1 MPSVPSDTTAVVPT
15 ERGTLL
21 IVDDE
26 EGVRITL
33 QAMFEMDGYRVE
45 VAASAKEARDLL
57 RTEAFDAV
65 VCDLRIN
72 EDDGRDVL
80 AEVQRRS
87 PTTAQILLTG
97 YATPD
102 MLDALHIVTP
112 HVLHKPV
119 EIDELRL
126 TVATGVA
133 RRRQLNR
140 AN

>member
-1 MPSVPSDTTAVVPT
+1 MPPNTTRNPAT
-15 ERGTLL
+15 DRGKLL

-26 EGVRITL
+26 EGVLITL
-33 QAMFEMDGYRVE
+33 QAMFEMDGYAVE
-45 VAASAKEARDLL
+45 VASSGGAAKELL
-57 RTEAFDAV
+57 RKGAFDAV

-80 AEVQRRS
+80 AEVQRLS

-97 YATPD
+97 YATPE
-102 MLDALHIVTP
+102 MLEALHIVTP
-112 HVLHKPV
+112 HVLNKPV

-133 RRRQLNR
+133 QRRQLDRSN
-140 AN
+140 